1 MKTSL
6 RYMHALSAMFALLLL
21 STAAFA
27 ADPGAPFPATSEASD
42 QKAGS
47 LLFYNVYTSSATN
60 SNTTNTKVNITNSD
74 DSRPAFV
81 HLFFVD
87 GSTCTVADSYI
98 CLTANQ
104 TASFLAADV
113 DPGISGYIVA
123 IATDFEGLPDMF
135 NFLIGDE
142 YVKYASG
149 HSANLGAIAF
159 AKILETNVVST
170 DGSLAA
176 IFFDGLPLAGSYSR
190 APRVVALDSL
200 ASRADGNDT
209 LLILNR
215 VGGNLAI
222 SGASLGALFGILYDD
237 AETAY
242 SFTFSGGCQFRGSIT
257 NTFPRTAPRV
267 DSILTA
273 GRTGWIKIY
282 SQNPI
287 GILGAA
293 INLNTNAG
301 SKDSAFN
308 GGHNLHHLTLN
319 AAEQLLIPVFPPSC

>member
-104 TASFLAADV
+104 TASFLASDV

-123 IATDFEGLPDMF
+123 VATDFNGLPTVH
-135 NFLIGDE
+135 NRLIGDE
-142 YVKYASG
+142 YVKFATG

-159 AKILETNVVST
+159 AKISQEVLTNEEGTLAVLALNGVVYNR
-170 DGSLAA
+170 AA
-176 IFFDGLPLAGSYSR
+176 
-190 APRVVALDSL
+190 RVLALDSI

-215 VGGNLAI
+215 VGGNLAT
-222 SGASLGALFGILYDD
+222 SAATLGPLFGILYDD

-242 SFTFSGGCQFRGSIT
+242 SFTFSGGCQFRGSIS

-267 DSILTA
+267 DSILTT

-293 INLNTNAG
+293 INLNANAG

-308 GGHNLHHLTLN
+308 GGHNLHHLTLTN
-319 AAEQLLIPVFPPSC
+319 ETLIIPIFPPSC

>member
-104 TASFLAADV
+104 TASFLASDV

-123 IATDFEGLPDMF
+123 VATDFNGLPTVH
-135 NFLIGDE
+135 NRLIGDE
-142 YVKYASG
+142 YVKFATG

-159 AKILETNVVST
+159 AKISQEVLTNEEGTLAVLALNGVVYNR
-170 DGSLAA
+170 AA
-176 IFFDGLPLAGSYSR
+176 
-190 APRVVALDSL
+190 RVLALDSI

-215 VGGNLAI
+215 VGGNLAT
-222 SGASLGALFGILYDD
+222 SAATLGPLFGILYDD